1 MSGPYRVP
9 DERAEDRVQPI
20 GAVDLGAR
28 RSPHAR
34 TSVIAGWPEVD
45 LHENGLVVHSPD
57 LGHLELPFEAV
68 DALHYDY
75 EGILSRAPRV
85 TLVGYD
91 GVRTTLPNDLHDLE
105 RILAELD
112 RQVTEPLLALARKA
126 LASGER
132 MVFGPLAVEL
142 DGLVLNGHKIAWES
156 LSRVDAERDA
166 LVFYGRE
173 PLGRC
178 GLARVRDVPH
188 PRVLLELL
196 RTRTTVVAR
205 GLPLLA

>member
-1 MSGPYRVP
+1 M
-9 DERAEDRVQPI
+9 A
-20 GAVDLGAR
+20 
-28 RSPHAR
+28 
-34 TSVIAGWPEVD
+34 
-45 LHENGLVVHSPD
+45 
-57 LGHLELPFEAV
+57 
-68 DALHYDY
+68 
-75 EGILSRAPRV
+75 RAPRV
-85 TLVGYD
+85 TRIGYE
-91 GVRTTLPNDLHDLE
+91 GVRTTLPNDLHDLD

-142 DGLVLNGHKIAWES
+142 DGIVLNGQKIAWEG
-156 LSRVDAERDA
+156 LSRVDAERDT
-166 LVFYGRE
+166 LVFYARE

-178 GLARVRDVPH
+178 GWARVRDVPH